1 MTFGER
7 SDKIVTMAGRI
18 PPSRP
23 SGLPQAIDLQP
34 GDAVPVNR
42 HLSLLFDGDRV
53 TYFAFTLPFASH
65 RVDDF
70 RSRNRCLA
78 HCALHK
84 LATLADL
91 ARAFDLNPRTV
102 MRARQRLERQ
112 GEAGFI
118 KVHRRRRRHGIED
131 PEILQ
136 RAARMLADGTS
147 LRRTARELD
156 LCYSTLRT
164 YKLEGLLPAVV
175 ENPQPAASVA
185 PESAPAEADA
195 GTVRTQALGREQ
207 RNRRD
212 AQAPQGRAT
221 HDTQGRAET
230 SLGGKSEQEPRFPS
244 PASAVAGGGVLTA
257 LPVLLAEGLLAHA
270 GKLHLPQGYYGVRS
284 VLLTLA
290 FLLLLRLRRVE
301 RLDTVQPGEWGC
313 LLGLDRCPCPRTLRR
328 RLRQLAGH
336 PERLAAWRGALAQGW
351 AADDPDAVATLF
363 VDGHVKVYTGRGR
376 LQKQFVPRQKLCLPA
391 ATSYWTH
398 QLGGAP
404 LLCVHKG
411 VSGSVAAEIR
421 EGIVPQLEELGLA
434 GEGADPERPRLTLV
448 FDRNGWSPPLFTAL
462 RKRGIAVISW
472 RKGKQA
478 ERWPEKEFKKRSIPL
493 PGPLGTVMLEGR
505 VAERK
510 ATLSTGCPVREIRF
524 WIDRRRPLE
533 NRSGQPRKPIRRS
546 GRPGPGQRQPA
557 LVTTHPGHS
566 MEQVAGLLRARWT
579 QENFFKYMREEFGLD
594 SLADH
599 TLEDV
604 DPDEQVVNPGWRF
617 LNNAVERLRRR
628 AADLRLE
635 LAGAPR
641 GSQQAHQLQADI
653 RTADRHLEG
662 LRTARR
668 ESGRKMRA
676 GDLSAEDRLQALT
689 TPMRDLFDA
698 LRMIVY
704 RAETR
709 LAAAL
714 APGLS
719 RPETARTLVKAML
732 CGNASIVPDPSAGT
746 LTVRLLHQAR
756 RGHDLALAPLLEEL
770 NRTRTLYPGTSLR
783 LVYEILPDDPGA
795 GGGSVGDSAE
805 TTRQGETVTS
815 LK

>member
-1 MTFGER
+1 
-7 SDKIVTMAGRI
+7 
-18 PPSRP
+18 
-23 SGLPQAIDLQP
+23 
-34 GDAVPVNR
+34 
-42 HLSLLFDGDRV
+42 
-53 TYFAFTLPFASH
+53 
-65 RVDDF
+65 
-70 RSRNRCLA
+70 
-78 HCALHK
+78 
-84 LATLADL
+84 
-91 ARAFDLNPRTV
+91 
-102 MRARQRLERQ
+102 MRARQRLQRQ
-112 GEAGFI
+112 GEAGFDR
-118 KVHRRRRRHGIED
+118 VHKKRRRHGIED

-136 RAARMLADGTS
+136 QAARMLADGTS

-156 LCYSTLRT
+156 LCYATLRT
-164 YKLEGLLPAVV
+164 YKLKGLLPAV
-175 ENPQPAASVA
+175 EEAPQPAASVE
-185 PESAPAEADA
+185 PESAPPETDAETVPTEAPAREQRDEPDPQAAASVEPETAPAETDA

-301 RLDTVQPGEWGC
+301 RLDTVQPGEWGY

-328 RLRQLAGH
+328 RLRQLVEH

-351 AADDPDAVATLF
+351 AAEDPDAVATLF
-363 VDGHVKVYTGRGR
+363 VDGHVKVYTGKGR

-478 ERWPEKEFKKRSIPL
+478 ERWPEKEFQQRSIPL
-493 PGPLGTVMLEGR
+493 PGPLGTVTLEGR

-594 SLADH
+594 KLAAH
-599 TLEDV
+599 TLADV

-635 LAGAPR
+635 LAGTPR
-641 GSQQAHQLQADI
+641 GSKQAHQLQADI

-732 CGNASIVPDPSAGT
+732 SGDASIVPDPSAGT

-770 NRTRTLYPGTSLR
+770 NQTRTLYPGTSLR

-795 GGGSVGDSAE
+795 GGASVGDSAGPS
-805 TTRQGETVTS
+805 RQGETVTPPN
-815 LK
+815 

>member
-1 MTFGER
+1 MKGQ
-7 SDKIVTMAGRI
+7 I
-18 PPSRP
+18 PP
-23 SGLPQAIDLQP
+23 SGLPQAIGLQP
-34 GDAVPVNR
+34 GEAVPVN
-42 HLSLLFDGDRV
+42 HQLSLLLDGDRLI
-53 TYFAFTLPFASH
+53 YFAFTLPFASH
-65 RVDDF
+65 RIDDF

-91 ARAFDLNPRTV
+91 ARAFDISPRTL
-102 MRARQRLERQ
+102 MRARQRLERE
-112 GEAGFI
+112 GEAGFDR
-118 KVHRRRRRHGIED
+118 VHKRRRRHGIED

-147 LRRTARELD
+147 LRKTARELD
-156 LCYSTLRT
+156 LCYATLRT
-164 YKLEGLLPAVV
+164 YKLKGLLPVV
-175 ENPQPAASVA
+175 DEDPQAAAGVE
-185 PESAPAEADA
+185 PETAPAETDA

-207 RNRRD
+207 RSRRD

-221 HDTQGRAET
+221 HDTRGRMET
-230 SLGGKSEQEPRFPS
+230 SLGGRLEREPRFPS
-244 PASAVAGGGVLTA
+244 PASAVSGGGVLTA

-270 GKLHLPQGYYGVRS
+270 GKLRLPPGYYGVRS

-301 RLDTVQPGEWGC
+301 RLDSTQPGEWGC

-328 RLRQLAGH
+328 RLRQLAED

-351 AADDPDAVATLF
+351 AAEHPDAVATLF

-376 LQKQFVPRQKLCLPA
+376 LQKQFVSRQKLCLPA

-421 EGIVPQLEELGLA
+421 EGIVPRLEELGLA
-434 GEGADPERPRLTLV
+434 GEGADPDRPRLTLV

-472 RKGKQA
+472 RQGEQT
-478 ERWPEKEFKKRSIPL
+478 ERWPEQEFQQRSIPL
-493 PGPLGTVMLEGR
+493 PGPLGTVTLEGR

-533 NRSGQPRKPIRRS
+533 NSSGRPRKPIRRS
-546 GRPGPGQRQPA
+546 GRPGAGQRQPA
-557 LVTTHPGHS
+557 LITTHPGHS

-594 SLADH
+594 TLADH

-617 LNNAVERLRRR
+617 LNNAVQRLQRR
-628 AADLRLE
+628 AGDLRLQ
-635 LAGAPR
+635 LARAPR
-641 GSQQAHQLQADI
+641 GSKPAQQLQADI

-676 GDLSAEDRLQALT
+676 GDLSEEDRLQALT
-689 TPMRDLFDA
+689 TPLRDLFDA

-732 CGNASIVPDPSAGT
+732 MSDAGIVPDPSAGT

-770 NRTRTLYPGTSLR
+770 NQTRTLYPGTSLR
-783 LVYEILPDDPGA
+783 LVYEILPHDPGA
-795 GGGSVGDSAE
+795 AGGSAGPCQ
-805 TTRQGETVTS
+805 QGETVTH
-815 LK
+815 LN